1 MEFNILANN
10 NILNNNIQNFI
21 IKVNRLLDIVANTYT
36 SINKY
41 KLLYFVDSGD
51 VYNCILVLQNVST
64 NLKNILSLLNNN
76 NNTNI
81 DTTSFTLA
89 IEDISRDLLSNIKKY
104 GTENL
109 EDLLYLCTGN
119 DDNNINTNNSC
130 YDKYRLLKNF
140 CHPVSYELAE
150 THKTRNTPENTID
163 LDIIDISLC
172 YNIDKSNNSKL
183 NEYKL
188 FNIKA
193 YCIQLF
199 IYYNNETFIITGLID
214 DVPLDI
220 LNNSYIDKKLSNI
233 SKNDTDMTTN
243 ISSNNIKQWYT
254 YLNTPTF
261 CTYFN
266 CINLKDI
273 LIYSETE
280 IHNNYSK
287 FMSNS
292 YIIQQLPLETLIGDF
307 INAELFVKRSKLVNL
322 LYNSEDTMSQYVSY
336 MLYDLLS
343 SDSNGI
349 IDTEVQTLL
358 FDSLPFELKKLF
370 YNAMKKTITYS
381 TQLSS
386 VDINNIPIEQ
396 RICLLNTSEN
406 VKEKAMV
413 KLKEIKSKSEDSGS
427 KARQY
432 LDGLLKIPFKVF
444 KEEPILK
451 INQECI
457 QLFIKLMKTLDGKH
471 SDIIPVKESYNSIEI
486 NKYLCIIKTQV
497 CNTLYE
503 DIRFLIENTIN
514 SFSRQVLVEICG
526 YINSFIKSNKI
537 KYDKIKYANKK
548 LNELRTEFITFIDKV
563 ILMPPYQYMSVFIN
577 NLEHFSS
584 FKYTITIIDTIN
596 SSINAIEQKRQE
608 CYSYLIDV
616 TSTLDKAVY
625 GHVNAKR
632 QLERVIGQWI
642 NGEKNGYCFGFE
654 GPPGVGKTSLAK
666 KGIANGLK
674 DKDGNSRPF
683 AFIAIG
689 GSANGSTLEGH
700 NYTYVGSTWG
710 KIVDILMETKCMN
723 PVIFI
728 DELDKVSKTEHG
740 KEIISILTHLI
751 DPSQNDTFQDK
762 YFNGVDIDVSKILFV
777 FSYNDANLIDNILLD
792 RIHRIK
798 FDNLSLDDKITIT
811 KQFILPEIC
820 KKMGLQDAMNI
831 EDEVIEYIIEEYTSE
846 SGVRKLKELLF
857 DIVGE
862 INLELLHNTRA
873 DTYLS
878 IPITISKKDIRDKYL
893 KTYDKVKTAKVHIS
907 SSVGI
912 INGLWANAIGKG
924 GVLPIEASYFP
935 ATSLL
940 ELKLTGMQGD
950 VMKESMNVAK
960 TLAWSL
966 LPESTK
972 KIVQQYKNKGLHIH
986 VPEGATP
993 KDGPSAGT
1001 AITVVIYSLLSNKK
1015 IKHDVAITGEI
1026 CLSGRIT
1033 AIGGLDLKILGGIK
1047 AGVKTFIYPQDN
1059 QKDFLKI
1066 KEKYGE
1072 KQIFN
1077 NIKFIPVES
1086 IEKVL
1091 LEVFV

>member
-1 MEFNILANN
+1 METNILNN
-10 NILNNNIQNFI
+10 NILNNNILNNNIKIYI
-21 IKVNRLLDIVANTYT
+21 IKINKLLDIVANTYN

-64 NLKNILSLLNNN
+64 NLKNILSLLH

-81 DTTSFTLA
+81 DDTSFTLA
-89 IEDISRDLLSNIKKY
+89 IEEISRDLLSNIKKY

-119 DDNNINTNNSC
+119 NDNNININNSC
-130 YDKYRLLKNF
+130 IEKYRLLKKF
-140 CHPVSYELAE
+140 CHPISYNLAE
-150 THKTRNTPENTID
+150 THKSRNIPANTID
-163 LDIIDISLC
+163 LDIIDSSLC
-172 YNIDKSNNSKL
+172 YNINNNHL

-188 FNIKA
+188 FNIKV

-199 IYYNNETFIITGLID
+199 IYYNNETFIITCLID

-220 LNNSYIDKKLSNI
+220 LNNIYINKKLINI
-233 SKNDTDMTTN
+233 STNDTDMNTN

-254 YLNTPTF
+254 YLNTSTF
-261 CTYFN
+261 CTYLN

-273 LIYSETE
+273 LIYNETE
-280 IHNNYSK
+280 IHNNYSEC
-287 FMSNS
+287 MDNIN
-292 YIIQQLPLETLIGDF
+292 IIQQLPLETLIGDF
-307 INAELFVKRSKLVNL
+307 IKADLYVKRSKLLHL
-322 LYNSEDTMSQYVSY
+322 LYNSEDPESQYVSY

-349 IDTEVQTLL
+349 VDTTEQILL
-358 FDSLPFELKKLF
+358 FDSLPFKLKQLF
-370 YNAMKKTITYS
+370 YNAMKKTITYAR
-381 TQLSS
+381 QLTS

-413 KLKEIKSKSEDSGS
+413 KLKEIKAKSEDSGS
-427 KARQY
+427 KARHY

-457 QLFIKLMKTLDGKH
+457 QSFIKLMKNLDGKL
-471 SDIIPVKESYNSIEI
+471 SDIIPLKENYNSIEI
-486 NKYLCIIKTQV
+486 NKYLRVIKTQF

-503 DIRFLIENTIN
+503 DIRFLFENNIN
-514 SFSRQVLVEICG
+514 SLARQSLVEICG
-526 YINSFIKSNKI
+526 YINNIITVNKI
-537 KYDKIKYANKK
+537 KYDKMKYANKK
-548 LNELRTEFITFIDKV
+548 LNELRSDIITFFNKV
-563 ILMPPYQYMSVFIN
+563 MLIAPYQYMSDFLIN
-577 NLEHFSS
+577 MKHFSS
-584 FKYTITIIDTIN
+584 TKYTITTIDTIN
-596 SSINAIEQKRQE
+596 SSINTIEQKRQE
-608 CYSYLIDV
+608 CYRCLKDV
-616 TSTLDKAVY
+616 NDTLDKAVY

-632 QLERVIGQWI
+632 QLERIIGQWI

-654 GPPGVGKTSLAK
+654 GSPGVGKTSLAK
-666 KGIANGLK
+666 KGIAHCLK
-674 DKDGNSRPF
+674 DKDGKSRPF

-777 FSYNDANLIDNILLD
+777 FSYNDANLIDSILLD

-811 KQFILPEIC
+811 KQFILPEIY
-820 KKMGLQDAMNI
+820 KKMGLQDVLNI

-846 SGVRKLKELLF
+846 SGVRKLK
-857 DIVGE
+857 
-862 INLELLHNTRA
+862 
-873 DTYLS
+873 
-878 IPITISKKDIRDKYL
+878 
-893 KTYDKVKTAKVHIS
+893 
-907 SSVGI
+907 
-912 INGLWANAIGKG
+912 
-924 GVLPIEASYFP
+924 
-935 ATSLL
+935 
-940 ELKLTGMQGD
+940 
-950 VMKESMNVAK
+950 
-960 TLAWSL
+960 
-966 LPESTK
+966 
-972 KIVQQYKNKGLHIH
+972 
-986 VPEGATP
+986 
-993 KDGPSAGT
+993 
-1001 AITVVIYSLLSNKK
+1001 
-1015 IKHDVAITGEI
+1015 
-1026 CLSGRIT
+1026 
-1033 AIGGLDLKILGGIK
+1033 
-1047 AGVKTFIYPQDN
+1047 
-1059 QKDFLKI
+1059 
-1066 KEKYGE
+1066 
-1072 KQIFN
+1072 
-1077 NIKFIPVES
+1077 
-1086 IEKVL
+1086 
-1091 LEVFV
+1091 

>member
-1 MEFNILANN
+1 MEANILTNN
-10 NILNNNIQNFI
+10 NLNTNIQNYE
-21 IKVNRLLDIVANTYT
+21 IKVNKLLDIVSNTYN

-51 VYNCILVLQNVST
+51 VYNCILVLQNIST
-64 NLKNILSLLNNN
+64 NLKNILSLLH

-81 DTTSFTLA
+81 DDTSFTLA
-89 IEDISRDLLSNIKKY
+89 IEEISRDLLANIKKY
-104 GTENL
+104 GTEKL
-109 EDLLYLCTGN
+109 EELLYLCTGN
-119 DDNNINTNNSC
+119 NGNEINVNNSC
-130 YDKYRLLKNF
+130 IDKYRLLNKFSHPISYNVVDTKRSKNI
-140 CHPVSYELAE
+140 PM
-150 THKTRNTPENTID
+150 NTVD
-163 LDIIDISLC
+163 LDIVNSSLC
-172 YNIDKSNNSKL
+172 YNIDKSNI

-188 FNIKA
+188 FNIKV

-199 IYYNNETFIITGLID
+199 IYYNNQTFLVTCLVD
-214 DVPLDI
+214 DIPLDI
-220 LNNSYIDKKLSNI
+220 LNNIYINKKLINI
-233 SKNDTDMTTN
+233 SKNDMDMNTN
-243 ISSNNIKQWYT
+243 MSSNNIKQWYT
-254 YLNTPTF
+254 YLNTSTF
-261 CTYFN
+261 ITYLN
-266 CINLKDI
+266 CISLKDI
-273 LIYSETE
+273 LVYSETE
-280 IHNNYSK
+280 IHNNYSECIQ
-287 FMSNS
+287 NIH
-292 YIIQQLPLETLIGDF
+292 IIKQLPIETLICEF
-307 INAELFVKRSKLVNL
+307 IKEDLYAKRNKLLHL
-322 LYNSEDTMSQYVSY
+322 LYNSEEPESQYISY

-349 IDTEVQTLL
+349 VDTTEQLLL
-358 FDSLPFELKKLF
+358 FDSLPFKLKQLF
-370 YNAMKKTITYS
+370 YNSMKRTITYAR
-381 TQLSS
+381 QLTNI
-386 VDINNIPIEQ
+386 DINNIPIEQ

-406 VKEKAMV
+406 VKEKAMI
-413 KLKEIKSKSEDSGS
+413 KLKEIKAKSEDSGS
-427 KARQY
+427 KARHY

-451 INQECI
+451 INKECI
-457 QLFIKLMKTLDGKH
+457 ELFIKLIKNLEGKLT
-471 SDIIPVKESYNSIEI
+471 DTIPLKETYNSIEI
-486 NKYLCIIKTQV
+486 NKYLRVIKIKFFK
-497 CNTLYE
+497 TLYE
-503 DIRFLIENTIN
+503 DLQFLFKQTIDIAG
-514 SFSRQVLVEICG
+514 RTILVNICL
-526 YINSFIKSNKI
+526 YINSFITGNKI

-548 LNELRTEFITFIDKV
+548 LNELRLDIITFFNSV
-563 ILMPPYQYMSVFIN
+563 IEVTPCQYMSIFIN

-584 FKYTITIIDTIN
+584 MKYTVTTIDLIK
-596 SSINAIEQKRQE
+596 SSINTIEKKRQE
-608 CYSYLIDV
+608 CYRCLTDV

-632 QLERVIGQWI
+632 QLERIIGQWI

-654 GPPGVGKTSLAK
+654 GSPGVGKTSLAK
-666 KGIANGLK
+666 KGIANCLK
-674 DKDGNSRPF
+674 DKDGKSRPF

-777 FSYNDANLIDNILLD
+777 FSYNDANLIDSILLD

-798 FDNLSLDDKITIT
+798 FDNLSLDDKIIIT
-811 KQFILPEIC
+811 KQFILPEIY
-820 KKMGLQDAMNI
+820 KKMGLQDVLSI
-831 EDEVIEYIIEEYTSE
+831 EDDVIEYIIEEYTSE

-862 INLELLHNTRA
+862 INLELLHNA
-873 DTYLS
+873 NIELDTDLS
-878 IPITISKKDIRDKYL
+878 IPITITKKDIREKYL
-893 KTYDKVKTAKVHIS
+893 KTCDEVKPAKVHS
-907 SSVGI
+907 TSAVGI
-912 INGLWANAIGKG
+912 INGLWANSIGKG
-924 GVLPIEASYFP
+924 GVLPIEANYFP
-935 ATSLL
+935 VTSFL

-966 LPESTK
+966 LPESSK
-972 KIVQQYKNKGLHIH
+972 KIVEKYVGKGVHIH

-1001 AITVVIYSLLSNKK
+1001 AITVVMYSLFINKK

-1026 CLSGRIT
+1026 CLSGRVT

-1072 KQIFN
+1072 KQTFKDIN
-1077 NIKFIPVES
+1077 FIPVDR